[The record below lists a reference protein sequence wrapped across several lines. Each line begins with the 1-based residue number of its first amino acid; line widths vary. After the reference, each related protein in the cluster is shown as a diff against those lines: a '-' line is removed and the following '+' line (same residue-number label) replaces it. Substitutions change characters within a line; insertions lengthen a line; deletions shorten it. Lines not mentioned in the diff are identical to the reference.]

1 MKEHFEARVTKD
13 SLVFSAAH
21 FITFNGNV
29 CERLHGHNWRLD
41 VSVCGSLDENFYVY
55 DFIALRDACAAIV
68 AELDHS
74 VLLPDAHHSIFVE
87 TSDDGQEVV
96 ARFEQRRWV
105 FPAEDCRILP
115 LKNTTA
121 ELIAQWIGHRLI
133 RDLNLK
139 SGNSI
144 SELKVSVE
152 ENFGQ
157 WATIRIS
164 L

>member
-1 MKEHFEARVTKD
+1 MVEIHQHSILGAPIASPHR
-13 SLVFSAAH
+13 
-21 FITFNGNV
+21 NGNV

-41 VSVCGSLDENFYVY
+41 VAVSGQLDENYYVF
-55 DFIALRDACAAIV
+55 DFIAMRDACAAIV

-87 TSDDGQEVV
+87 TSDDGTEVT
-96 ARFEQRRWV
+96 ATFEQRRWV

-121 ELIAQWIGHRLI
+121 EQLAEWIGQRLI
-133 RDLNLK
+133 RDLDLQNG
-139 SGNSI
+139 SSI

-157 WATIRIS
+157 WATVCIG